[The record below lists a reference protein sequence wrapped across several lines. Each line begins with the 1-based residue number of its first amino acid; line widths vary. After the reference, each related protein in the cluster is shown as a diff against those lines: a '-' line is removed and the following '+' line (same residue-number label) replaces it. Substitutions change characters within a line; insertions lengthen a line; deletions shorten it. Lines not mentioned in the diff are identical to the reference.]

1 MNQKA
6 SELRALSEEV
16 LQEQLEASHR
26 ELFNVRFRLV
36 TRQMANS
43 SELTKV
49 KRQIARIHTILRER
63 ELASQIGNG

>member
-6 SELRALSEEV
+6 SELRALSDEV

-49 KRQIARIHTILRER
+49 KHQIARIHTILRER
-63 ELASQIGNG
+63 ELESQTGNG

>member
-6 SELRALSEEV
+6 LELRALSDEV
-16 LQEQLEASHR
+16 LQEQLETSHR

-49 KRQIARIHTILRER
+49 KRRIARIHTILRER
-63 ELASQIGNG
+63 ELESQTGNG

>member
-6 SELRALSEEV
+6 SELRALSDEV

-49 KRQIARIHTILRER
+49 KRRIARIHTILRER
-63 ELASQIGNG
+63 ELESQTGNG